1 MGRTQKKIGTG
12 GADRRAAGDG
22 DDADLLFYLRTKY
35 TLLGKAEW
43 WWLMDESLA
52 EISRRLETEHFVV
65 IDGFL
70 SRDAVSDLRDEIRSA
85 DDAGHLAPGVLA
97 GGKAGDATQ
106 YTMRDVRGDRVG
118 WFSGAETDPG
128 LRWSRLPEAMKRA
141 DTLVNELG
149 GLGGEARHVASR
161 SKAMCTVYP
170 GEGARYV
177 RHVDNPDANG
187 RLLTALIYLN
197 PEWEEGDGGE
207 LRVFRCLRD
216 AAAAAA
222 AGFVDCDGRSLARA
236 DEYDVIVK
244 KNADPSNDA
253 TLVATGPRD
262 VAEGVRDVATLRPAE
277 EGTTGDSAAS
287 AAKPVRL
294 TDVAPIGGRL
304 VLFKSDAR
312 VPHEVLASRA
322 PRYAVT
328 LWYFHGEQVR
338 EARRKDAATE
348 EERAAQEA
356 KIARE
361 IATMSLKYGGDSGRA
376 PEVRV
381 RRSRADDWRQIAVGE
396 SSASKSSS
404 SRTDSEFGI
413 RGVGHSSGSNA
424 SNASSPFPPTPP
436 LPLVPPPCE
445 ATWEGVGRD
454 RALVVRVPL
463 PAGTKAGSCAA
474 ETEAGSRLVLSAPGV
489 PDGTVVVHLP
499 EGADANAVEIKL
511 VKKPERALTVR
522 VACPAPHPD
531 LDPEPE
537 PEPEAEAEPE
547 PEPEAEPEPTPSRA
561 ERGSPETPL
570 DRAGEDCVGVGG
582 TLSWSADTEFTPL
595 PPAPPRRPGVAPR
608 GVDLRDAVDWEDFV
622 QVRWSLAGIED
633 ARPVLTPH
641 ALDALSFPVTLA
653 WALQLETT
661 RDALRAARAAA
672 ETAGHARVSAA
683 VAAAAEP
690 GSGSGSEPGSDVGDG
705 DPAAVPTTVIIAGAS
720 ARTEQFILDH
730 TAYWRETIVAA
741 PQPRGGVHLAFV
753 GPDARD
759 AAIRRLAPSLTASA
773 RRETVG
779 SYLARLPDE
788 APAVVIGFNT
798 GMGGGGGALARGW
811 AADLVRT
818 LSRPNTP
825 AAFTAANDYADL
837 RGELAAFRA
846 LGAKFAVEPS
856 ANPFRAYTHTV
867 GEGEGPAGL
876 RERPKDATEGGER
889 WSCANA
895 FRYVVRGFADGR
907 GPSAGLTDAQLCA
920 LATGAAER
928 AAGAAWDALGM
939 RR

>member
-1 MGRTQKKIGTG
+1 MGRTRKQTVPG
-12 GADRRAAGDG
+12 GADGRAGDG

-118 WFSGAETDPG
+118 WFSGAETDLG

-244 KNADPSNDA
+244 KNEGAAPSEDA
-253 TLVATGPRD
+253 TLVAAGPRD
-262 VAEGVRDVATLRPAE
+262 VAEGVRDVVTLGPAE
-277 EGTTGDSAAS
+277 ENSADGRLAAS
-287 AAKPVRL
+287 AVRL

-304 VLFKSDAR
+304 VLFKSNAR
-312 VPHEVLASRA
+312 VPHEVLESRA

-328 LWYFHGEQVR
+328 LWYFHGEEVR
-338 EARRKDAATE
+338 EARRRDAATE
-348 EERAAQEA
+348 EQRAAQEA

-361 IATMSLKYGGDSGRA
+361 IATMSLKYGGES
-376 PEVRV
+376 EVRV
-381 RRSRADDWRQIAVGE
+381 RRSGRDEWRDVEA
-396 SSASKSSS
+396 SPSASAA
-404 SRTDSEFGI
+404 SEFGV
-413 RGVGHSSGSNA
+413 RRASGSNASTPKSAA
-424 SNASSPFPPTPP
+424 SNASSPFPPF
-436 LPLVPPPCE
+436 VPPPCE
-445 ATWEGVGRD
+445 STWDGVGRD

-499 EGADANAVEIKL
+499 EGADANDVEVRL
-511 VKKPERALTVR
+511 VKRPERALTVR
-522 VACPAPHPD
+522 VACPVARAD
-531 LDPEPE
+531 LGEPE
-537 PEPEAEAEPE
+537 AGLGEPEADPEAEAD
-547 PEPEAEPEPTPSRA
+547 AESAPTRAASRDASPRARGRGVRGRGRHALLVRRHRVHASPAPTPASSRC
-561 ERGSPETPL
+561 
-570 DRAGEDCVGVGG
+570 RA
-582 TLSWSADTEFTPL
+582 ARRR
-595 PPAPPRRPGVAPR
+595 PPRRRRLGRFHAGALVAGGNRRRATGAHP
-608 GVDLRDAVDWEDFV
+608 
-622 QVRWSLAGIED
+622 
-633 ARPVLTPH
+633 ARPGRPQ
-641 ALDALSFPVTLA
+641 FP
-653 WALQLETT
+653 
-661 RDALRAARAAA
+661 R
-672 ETAGHARVSAA
+672 HARVGAAVGNHARRASSRARRRRDRGSRARVLAA
-683 VAAAAEP
+683 VAAAA
-690 GSGSGSEPGSDVGDG
+690 GAKSGTDVGDG

-720 ARTEQFILDH
+720 AKTEQFISEH

-759 AAIRRLAPSLTASA
+759 AAIRRLARRSRRRRDA
-773 RRETVG
+773 RRRGRTSRG
-779 SYLARLPDE
+779 CRTRLPSFLSGSTRVW
-788 APAVVIGFNT
+788 AVAVASWRAGGRRIWCARCLDRTRPRRSPPRTITPIFEGNSRRFARWVRGSRSNRARIRFERTRTPSGRGTVPRGFASGRVT
-798 GMGGGGGALARGW
+798 R
-811 AADLVRT
+811 R
-818 LSRPNTP
+818 R
-825 AAFTAANDYADL
+825 
-837 RGELAAFRA
+837 
-846 LGAKFAVEPS
+846 
-856 ANPFRAYTHTV
+856 
-867 GEGEGPAGL
+867 
-876 RERPKDATEGGER
+876 GER

-920 LATGAAER
+920 LAAGAAER

>member
-1 MGRTQKKIGTG
+1 MGRTRKQTVPG
-12 GADRRAAGDG
+12 GADGRAGDG

-35 TLLGKAEW
+35 TLLDKAEW

-118 WFSGAETDPG
+118 WFSGAETDLG
-128 LRWSRLPEAMKRA
+128 LCWSRLPEAMKRA

-236 DEYDVIVK
+236 DEYDVVVK
-244 KNADPSNDA
+244 KNEGAAPSEDA
-253 TLVATGPRD
+253 TSVTAGPRD
-262 VAEGVRDVATLRPAE
+262 VAEGVRDVVTLGPAE
-277 EGTTGDSAAS
+277 ENSADGRLAAS
-287 AAKPVRL
+287 AVRL
-294 TDVAPIGGRL
+294 TDVAPVGGRL
-304 VLFKSDAR
+304 VLFKSNAR
-312 VPHEVLASRA
+312 VPHEVLESRA

-328 LWYFHGEQVR
+328 LWYFHGEEVR
-338 EARRKDAATE
+338 EARRRDAATE
-348 EERAAQEA
+348 EQRAAQEA

-361 IATMSLKYGGDSGRA
+361 IATMSLKYGGES
-376 PEVRV
+376 EVRV
-381 RRSRADDWRQIAVGE
+381 RRSGRDEWRDVEE
-396 SSASKSSS
+396 SPSASAE
-404 SRTDSEFGI
+404 SEFGV
-413 RGVGHSSGSNA
+413 RRASGPNASTPKSAA
-424 SNASSPFPPTPP
+424 SNASSPLPPF
-436 LPLVPPPCE
+436 VAPPCE
-445 ATWEGVGRD
+445 STWDGVGRD

-489 PDGTVVVHLP
+489 PDGRVVVHLP
-499 EGADANAVEIKL
+499 EGADANDVEVRL
-511 VKKPERALTVR
+511 VKRPERALTVR
-522 VACPAPHPD
+522 VACPAARAD
-531 LDPEPE
+531 LGESEAGLGEPE
-537 PEPEAEAEPE
+537 ADPEAEAD
-547 PEPEAEPEPTPSRA
+547 AESAPTRA
-561 ERGSPETPL
+561 ASLDASPA
-570 DRAGEDCVGVGG
+570 RAGEACVGVGG

-595 PPAPPRRPGVAPR
+595 PSPLPRRPGAAPR
-608 GVDLRDAVDWEDFV
+608 GVDLRDAVDWEDFTRA
-622 QVRWSLAGIED
+622 RWSLAGIED
-633 ARPVLTPH
+633 ARPTLTPH

-661 RDALRAARAAA
+661 RDALRAARVAA
-672 ETAGHARVSAA
+672 ETAGRARVLAA
-683 VAAAAEP
+683 VAAAA
-690 GSGSGSEPGSDVGDG
+690 GAKSGTDVGDG

-720 ARTEQFILDH
+720 AKTEQFISEH

-773 RRETVG
+773 RRETAG

-788 APAVVIGFNT
+788 ASVVFIGFNT
-798 GMGGGGGALARGW
+798 GMGGGGGELARGW
-811 AADLVRT
+811 AADLVRA

-846 LGAKFAVEPS
+846 LGARFAVEPS

-867 GEGEGPAGL
+867 GEGDGPAGL
-876 RERPKDATEGGER
+876 RERASDAAEGGER

-920 LATGAAER
+920 LAAGAAER